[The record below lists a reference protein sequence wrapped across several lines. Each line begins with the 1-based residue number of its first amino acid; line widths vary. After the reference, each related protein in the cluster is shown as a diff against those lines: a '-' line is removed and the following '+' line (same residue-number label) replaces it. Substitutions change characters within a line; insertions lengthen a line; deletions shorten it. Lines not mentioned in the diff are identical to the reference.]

1 MGGGIATDAVVVAVG
16 VVHRIHRRRHPRA
29 VGVHRRTVA
38 VVVVAVAARTVV
50 VARTRS
56 DVNHHPRFSTRPVP
70 VEADRLKVFEGGEAV
85 EVAAHFVVRHNGE
98 RAVHVEAVSRDV
110 DSDSLDAT
118 RIDLDVLFAVVVAK
132 VRLKED
138 VDVTPI
144 GVVSNVLHVVVDR
157 D

>member
-1 MGGGIATDAVVVAVG
+1 M
-16 VVHRIHRRRHPRA
+16 
-29 VGVHRRTVA
+29 GVHRRTEA

-56 DVNHHPRFSTRPVP
+56 DVDHHPRFGARPVP
-70 VEADRLKVFEGGEAV
+70 VEVDRLEVLEGGEAV
-85 EVAAHFVVRHNGE
+85 ELAAHFVVRHDGE
-98 RAVHVEAVSRDV
+98 RAAHVEAVGRDV

-118 RIDLDVLFAVVVAK
+118 RIDLDVLLCVVVAE
-132 VRLKED
+132 VGLKED

-144 GVVSNVLHVVVDR
+144 GVVSNVLHVIVDR